1 MNAESL
7 VHPAFRFKG
16 LKDPGW
22 KTAELKMSSRI
33 TTQWR
38 RTLASLVMLMTLAMP
53 GSGVSY
59 AADNADHDRAR
70 QAVEAG
76 DVLPLRTIL
85 DRVERE
91 YPGQVMEVELDRE
104 KGEWVYEIKL
114 LRKGGILM
122 KLKIPGSRRHHPRF
136 QGKAGQ
142 AASPRGEPR

>member
-1 MNAESL
+1 
-7 VHPAFRFKG
+7 
-16 LKDPGW
+16 
-22 KTAELKMSSRI
+22 MSSRI
-33 TTQWR
+33 STQSR
-38 RTLASLVMLMTLAMP
+38 RTLTGLFIWILVAMLGT
-53 GSGVSY
+53 GVSY
-59 AADNADHDRAR
+59 AADNADHERAR

-122 KLKIPGSRRHHPRF
+122 KLKVLARDGTILGIKEKHDKPHR
-136 QGKAGQ
+136 QGET
-142 AASPRGEPR
+142 R

>member
-1 MNAESL
+1 M
-7 VHPAFRFKG
+7 P
-16 LKDPGW
+16 
-22 KTAELKMSSRI
+22 SRI

-38 RTLASLVMLMTLAMP
+38 TALTSVVMLMMLAML
-53 GSGVSY
+53 STGVSF

-85 DRVERE
+85 ERVERE

-114 LRKGGILM
+114 LRKGGALM
-122 KLKIPGSRRHHPRF
+122 KLKIHARDGTILGF
-136 QGKAGQ
+136 KEKQGK
-142 AASPRGEPR
+142 PHREGEPR

>member
-1 MNAESL
+1 ML
-7 VHPAFRFKG
+7 
-16 LKDPGW
+16 
-22 KTAELKMSSRI
+22 SRI

-38 RTLASLVMLMTLAMP
+38 RVLASLVMLMTLALP
-53 GSGVSY
+53 GSGVSF
-59 AADNADHDRAR
+59 AADNSDHDRAR

-114 LRKGGILM
+114 LRKGGVLT
-122 KLKIPGSRRHHPRF
+122 KLKIHARDGTILGFKEKNDKPRR
-136 QGKAGQ
+136 QGEH
-142 AASPRGEPR
+142 R